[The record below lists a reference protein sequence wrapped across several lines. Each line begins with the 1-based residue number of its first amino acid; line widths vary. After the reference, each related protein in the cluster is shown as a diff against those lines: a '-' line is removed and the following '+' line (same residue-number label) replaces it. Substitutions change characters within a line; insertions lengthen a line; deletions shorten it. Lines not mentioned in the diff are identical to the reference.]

1 MPVTTVEWLFPD
13 GEGGAPAP
21 GGGVLRLPGALPGDR
36 VRWRE
41 VGRRGTTVQGEIE
54 AVEEASPSRRP
65 APCPWDAA
73 CGGCDLAGFVPE
85 ARRDALL
92 NVAMRAFGLD
102 APPEWVPSPRT
113 TAHRARVRLAI
124 ADGKLGYR
132 PERSHDLVEIGS
144 CGIAREEIQ
153 EALARLRALGLALEG
168 LGHVELRSDGSRVVY
183 AFESSPGGTPG
194 PTGKGGVP
202 RAVRDGLAALG
213 DVALDGRAL
222 HGDPVL
228 WLPSLDGLRLRASP
242 KSFYQVNLEVN
253 ALLVQ
258 HVRDAVLAMKA
269 ERVADLY
276 AGIGNLSLPIAAR
289 AVPVVAVELVGQA
302 TADLRASAEAAALK
316 NVRAVEV
323 AAEKFDPS
331 REAFDV
337 AVLDPPRA
345 GAPGVVA
352 KLVRQRPRGLVYVS
366 CFAPSGARDLQEA
379 RKAGYRITSVRCFEM
394 FPDTHHFETVVTMV
408 R

>member
-102 APPEWVPSPRT
+102 APPEWVPSPRP

-124 ADGKLGYR
+124 ADGRIGYR
-132 PERSHDLVEIGS
+132 PERSHDLVEIGA
-144 CGIAREEIQ
+144 CAIARDEVQ
-153 EALARLRALGLALEG
+153 AALTRLRGHSLDGLA
-168 LGHVELRSDGSRVVY
+168 HVELRSDGSRVVY
-183 AFESSPGGTPG
+183 AFESAGS
-194 PTGKGGVP
+194 VP
-202 RAVRDGLAALG
+202 RAVRDGLADLG

-258 HVRDAVLAMKA
+258 HVRDAVLGMKA

-276 AGIGNLSLPIAAR
+276 AGIGNLSLPIAAKG
-289 AVPVVAVELVGQA
+289 VPVVAVELVGQA

-345 GAPGVVA
+345 GAPGVVQR
-352 KLVRQRPRGLVYVS
+352 LVRQRPRGLVYVS

-379 RKAGYRITSVRCFEM
+379 RKAGYRVSSVRCFEM
-394 FPDTHHFETVVTMV
+394 FPDTHHFETVICLA